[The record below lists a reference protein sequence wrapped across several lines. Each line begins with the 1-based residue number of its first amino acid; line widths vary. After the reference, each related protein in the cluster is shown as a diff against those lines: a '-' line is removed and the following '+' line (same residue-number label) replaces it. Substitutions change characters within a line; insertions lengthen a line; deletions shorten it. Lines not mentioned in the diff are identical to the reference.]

1 MEQVADYY
9 QIQAERELATKK
21 LQRNNNK
28 NCEQIKRNSLFF
40 NCKLCMSMNQF
51 LTTWMY
57 RLRSHTQDTGH

>member
-51 LTTWMY
+51 LTT
-57 RLRSHTQDTGH
+57 